1 LSLSY
6 EHDAPPKDLRG
17 YDDWE
22 VVNMQNGVA
31 GLAAAA
37 LAEVVRLL
45 RKLVKKLHKSDSSPT
60 LPTGVLT
67 SPLLSPILLS
77 NLAPSSD
84 PA

>member
-1 LSLSY
+1 MRTGLAWGRRFSLSLSY

-37 LAEVVRLL
+37 LAEVVRL
-45 RKLVKKLHKSDSSPT
+45 RKLVKKLQSK
-60 LPTGVLT
+60 
-67 SPLLSPILLS
+67 
-77 NLAPSSD
+77 
-84 PA
+84 